1 MRLSVRDG
9 LKMKRAACLPQSP
22 RAHTQPTF
30 SSTTHYFSGNSDDTQ
45 LAEIRST
52 PCCHSAFLTPQGDR
66 EKANP
71 LFKQGETSVCFSDQI
86 KLRSL
91 CFGAPLLPTAHHG
104 LLLYRKENSALD
116 RHCRHNVCLSRLY
129 ISRQSNVLPHRP
141 SPCTGILT
149 CFLFS
154 RWATVCNNGA
164 LLTLSDRL

>member
-9 LKMKRAACLPQSP
+9 LKMKRTACLPQSP
-22 RAHTQPTF
+22 RVHTQPTF
-30 SSTTHYFSGNSDDTQ
+30 LPTTHYFSGNSDDTQ
-45 LAEIRST
+45 LLEISLT
-52 PCCHSAFLTPQGDR
+52 AYCYTAWLTPQGDR
-66 EKANP
+66 KKINL

-91 CFGAPLLPTAHHG
+91 CFGAPQLPTAHQL

-129 ISRQSNVLPHRP
+129 ISRQSTVLPQHP

-149 CFLFS
+149 CFLFDH
-154 RWATVCNNGA
+154 WETLCTNGP
-164 LLTLSDRL
+164 LLTLSDWS